1 MAAESDET
9 AVKVAEANIAN
20 IVHVR
25 AVEDVQTDMMRA
37 FLERRQVKAIIVGVA
52 ALAKGIAR
60 LIRPVRGSRMR
71 GPDSLSS

>member
-25 AVEDVQTDMMRA
+25 AVEDVQTRMMRA
-37 FLERRQVKAIIVGVA
+37 FLERRQVKAVIVG
-52 ALAKGIAR
+52 G
-60 LIRPVRGSRMR
+60 GSSCQ
-71 GPDSLSS
+71 GN